1 MACSMNFLVK
11 NLDKIKNNDD
21 VFLGNDLTFKQNFLI
36 EKIEKEIENQ
46 NVEGEVSYYLHKRS
60 MSICCRTSITTETL
74 ARDLLK
80 LTDRLMD
87 EHFFQN
93 NCFRELR
100 WCSYYMLDRRSCNYH
115 KYKQFF

>member
-1 MACSMNFLVK
+1 MDFLVK

-60 MSICCRTSITTETL
+60 MSIC
-74 ARDLLK
+74 
-80 LTDRLMD
+80 
-87 EHFFQN
+87 
-93 NCFRELR
+93 
-100 WCSYYMLDRRSCNYH
+100 
-115 KYKQFF
+115 